1 MIELTISKRNTK
13 LFRHSLDDGTI
24 IIGRN
29 PDSEIYLNSPSVSHE
44 HARISLSEGKWFIED
59 LASKGG
65 TLVNDTKIQHSRLRD
80 NDVIQVGHYKI
91 DCSFVTD
98 KQATNVASIRPVKTG
113 QPQDETE
120 SNAGEETQY
129 PDEAVP
135 RILSTGSDIDRPPG
149 STYSEQQSQPRANEN
164 GSFRDGD
171 EDPNPQH
178 TKEDGVESW
187 VSKTVVENPSFSKR
201 IQQHASTQG
210 GTVPPLHG
218 TGVDVLAGPAQ
229 GKRIYFTRDS
239 AALGVKDVTAV
250 LIKSVEDGYTAQAPN
265 EALPVTLNGDA
276 IDDNPI
282 QLDNGD
288 LIAFS
293 NLSARFFVDTSVE

>member
-24 IIGRN
+24 TIGRN

-65 TLVNDTKIQHSRLRD
+65 TLVNDIKIQHSELHD
-80 NDVIQVGHYKI
+80 EDVIQVGHYEI

-98 KQATNVASIRPVKTG
+98 KRTSNVASIRPIKTE
-113 QPQDETE
+113 QPQETTDSE
-120 SNAGEETQY
+120 ASEETQY
-129 PDEAVP
+129 ANEPVP
-135 RILSTGSDIDRPPG
+135 KILATGPDIDKPFD
-149 STYSEQQSQPRANEN
+149 STYSEQQTELRANEN
-164 GSFRDGD
+164 GSFPNAG
-171 EDPNPQH
+171 EDPNPRQV
-178 TKEDGVESW
+178 TKDEVQPR
-187 VSKTVVENPSFSKR
+187 VSKPVVENPPFSDR
-201 IQQHASTQG
+201 AQQHTSTPVG
-210 GTVPPLHG
+210 PVPPLHG
-218 TGVDVLAGPAQ
+218 TGIDVLAGPAL

-250 LIKSVEDGYTAQAPN
+250 VIKSVEDGYTAQAPN
-265 EALPVTLNGDA
+265 EALPVTLNGDE
-276 IDDNPI
+276 IGDSPI
-282 QLDNGD
+282 KLDNGD

-293 NLSARFFVDTSVE
+293 NLSARFFVDTSLE